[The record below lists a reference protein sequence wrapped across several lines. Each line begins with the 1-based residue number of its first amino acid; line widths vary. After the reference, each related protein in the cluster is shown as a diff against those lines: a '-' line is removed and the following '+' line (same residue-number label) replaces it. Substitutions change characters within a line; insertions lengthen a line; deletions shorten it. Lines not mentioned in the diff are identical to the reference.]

1 MDGARSGDDHAADL
15 TALSYRRRMDASLVV
30 SYLLAVAGTAVVWW
44 TLWQMKAVLIH
55 RKAGTTAMLKLFAA
69 HNASRARKL
78 CAAAPMSFFTA
89 VGAAIDAA
97 LASKSRDPVTLAAAI
112 DPAFAAK
119 AHEVAA
125 NWRRLLERGLLGA
138 ILVFGGVGLALS
150 NDLVPLPLYIA
161 GGFAALFA
169 GWLALRRG
177 AMADSLEGARLE
189 ILPVLVTSI
198 VESPPRETPA
208 ADAPAPPRPSRAP
221 AETAAPR
228 AALPDAPSGPSLRAG
243 VCPLCAHATI
253 MRVEGTVDPRFYKLV
268 CRGCGYAQEFADLAR
283 LDA

>member
-1 MDGARSGDDHAADL
+1 VDGARSGDDHPADL
-15 TALSYRRRMDASLVV
+15 SALSYRRRMDASLVV
-30 SYLLAVAGTAVVWW
+30 SYLLAVAGSAVTVWTFW
-44 TLWQMKAVLIH
+44 ALQAVLIH
-55 RKAGTTAMLKLFAA
+55 GKAANASLLKLFAA

-78 CAAAPMSFFTA
+78 CAVVPNSFFTA

-138 ILVFGGVGLALS
+138 MLMFGGVGLALS
-150 NDLVPLPLYIA
+150 MNRVPVPLYIA
-161 GGFAALFA
+161 GGIAVLFAA
-169 GWLALRRG
+169 WLALRRG
-177 AMADSLEGARLE
+177 AMADSLERARLE
-189 ILPVLVTSI
+189 ILPALVTSI

-208 ADAPAPPRPSRAP
+208 ADAPAPPRPARAP

-243 VCPLCAHATI
+243 ACPLCAHQTI
-253 MRVEGTVDPRFYKLV
+253 TRIEGTIDPRFYKLV